1 MKLLPLSKLGARET
15 SPGVIDFGIILPW
28 VSANDGNRLWVKVI
42 HEKDQFLQD
51 IQPLMFELT
60 HAIDP
65 DYGDYWS
72 AQINIDFDSKPHPKA
87 AWGSQGRYVYRYY
100 LENPNTSKIIDW
112 IIDPFARE
120 FGVGKLSAFT
130 LGYKAYTW
138 NTKEKDWKTPVLNDM
153 VMYELMINE
162 FGGNIDRAIAQLD

>member
-1 MKLLPLSKLGARET
+1 MKFLPLSKLGARET

-60 HAIDP
+60 HSIDS

-72 AQINIDFDSKPHPKA
+72 VQINIDSDSKPHPKS
-87 AWGSQGRYVYRYY
+87 AWGLPGRYVYRYY
-100 LENPNTSKIIDW
+100 LENPNTSKSIDW

-120 FGVGKLSAFT
+120 FGVGKL
-130 LGYKAYTW
+130 
-138 NTKEKDWKTPVLNDM
+138 
-153 VMYELMINE
+153 
-162 FGGNIDRAIAQLD
+162 